1 MGLID
6 KQQLG
11 YSVLDESIIKQRQE
25 DDLTSVSTLLSVT
38 KSESIILLRHYN
50 WNVGE
55 VLNQWFDGEE
65 GIRNSLGL
73 LKKTLVNDFER
84 SECKEK
90 ITNCKICFESF
101 PRQGFSSASCG
112 HPFCFGCWGVYIG
125 STIKEHG
132 RGCLSLRCPEP
143 SCNAA
148 VGKDMIDKLGSEED
162 KSRYSDY
169 LLRSYVEDNKY
180 IKRCP
185 APGCK
190 YAINQNIDSRNL
202 DVTCVCGHSF
212 CWNCNQESHRPVNC
226 EVGKLIGER
235 MSFSWIIEHCK
246 ACPKCKK
253 PIEKDPKGC
262 HHMKCSPPCNFEF
275 CWLCLVKWSN
285 KHGGGNE
292 CRIWEKNK
300 SLLVQLEAKRKR
312 VMVAKLISSDRKYYW
327 ESKGTVLDVNS
338 SGQLEREQLIKKL
351 TNSLGIVQLHE
362 NRLKFINDAWLQIG
376 KCRHILRCTYAYGYS
391 IPEHEN
397 GKKQF
402 HQYLQE
408 EAMSMLTKLHQCAD
422 KEFKEFVDAKRT
434 IKEFDCFTAK
444 LIGLTR
450 KKQNQQSITLCLV
463 RRRELL
469 STDFLR
475 YGVVDSWSQRGT
487 LPPGISNSVHL
498 NGAIH
503 WLGYGNGIIGKEP
516 RFFITAFDL
525 TKENFFQI
533 PIPVEVVHKYVRDF
547 EYDLQTVGGCLC
559 MIIRTDPY
567 MSRSHFWVMEKYG
580 VKESWRKIS
589 FTFAYDFL
597 TPLYFPKN
605 EEEEEEE
612 ALFLADGRLFLYN
625 YRNGSQKMQR
635 TIPAGY
641 DMAFSI
647 VESLVSLGMSKSR
660 EQGGIS
666 KQKRLKS

>member
-1 MGLID
+1 MDLID
-6 KQQLG
+6 RQQLG
-11 YSVLDESIIKQRQE
+11 YSVLDESDIKQRQE
-25 DDLTSVSTLLSVT
+25 DDLTSVSTLLSLT
-38 KSESIILLRHYN
+38 KSESIILLGHYN

-65 GIRNSLGL
+65 GIRSSLGL
-73 LKKTLVNDFER
+73 LKKPIDVNDFEP

-90 ITNCKICFESF
+90 ITTCKICFESL
-101 PRQGFSSASCG
+101 PRKGFSSASCG
-112 HPFCFGCWGVYIG
+112 HPFCFGCWGGYIG

-162 KSRYSDY
+162 KRRYSEY

-180 IKRCP
+180 IKWCP

-190 YAINQNIDSRNL
+190 YAIIQKIDCRNL

-246 ACPKCKK
+246 ACPKCRK

-262 HHMKCSPPCNFEF
+262 HHMRCSPPCNFEF
-275 CWLCLVKWSN
+275 CWLCQVKWSN

-300 SLLVQLEAKRKR
+300 SLLVELEAKRKR
-312 VMVAKLISSDRKYYW
+312 VMIAKLMSSDRKYYW

-362 NRLKFINDAWLQIG
+362 NRLKFINDAWIQIG

-408 EAMSMLTKLHQCAD
+408 EAMSMLKKLHQCAD
-422 KEFKEFVDAKRT
+422 KELKEFVDAKRT

-450 KKQNQQSITLCLV
+450 LELDYEALV
-463 RRRELL
+463 NGHDAKPAKDYSLFGSKMRTFVDR
-469 STDFLR
+469 FL
-475 YGVVDSWSQRGT
+475 
-487 LPPGISNSVHL
+487 
-498 NGAIH
+498 
-503 WLGYGNGIIGKEP
+503 E
-516 RFFITAFDL
+516 
-525 TKENFFQI
+525 
-533 PIPVEVVHKYVRDF
+533 
-547 EYDLQTVGGCLC
+547 
-559 MIIRTDPY
+559 
-567 MSRSHFWVMEKYG
+567 
-580 VKESWRKIS
+580 ESWKKMS
-589 FTFAYDFL
+589 LAFTYDVL
-597 TPLYFPKN
+597 RPLYFPKN
-605 EEEEEEE
+605 EEEV
-612 ALFLADGRLFLYN
+612 LFLIDGRLFLYN
-625 YRNGSQKMQR
+625 HRNGSRKDVNFGP
-635 TIPAGY
+635 TPAGC

-647 VESLVSLGMSKSR
+647 VESVVSLGMSKSR

-666 KQKRLKS
+666 KQKRLKF